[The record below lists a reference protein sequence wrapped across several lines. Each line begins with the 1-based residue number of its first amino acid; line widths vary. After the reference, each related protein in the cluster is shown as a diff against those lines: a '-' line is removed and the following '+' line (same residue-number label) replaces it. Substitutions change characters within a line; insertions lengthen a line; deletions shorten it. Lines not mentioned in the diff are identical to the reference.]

1 MRLIGRYRLLV
12 QGDTSKLPSTRNA
25 IAYLFDRLLSGS
37 EAQMGNLDNLGI
49 EVRQL
54 EDGDE
59 IVSVPPPGDPARD

>member
-12 QGDTSKLPSTRNA
+12 KGDTSKLPSSHGPA
-25 IAYLFDRLLSGS
+25 VLYLFDRLLSGQ
-37 EAQMGNLDNLGI
+37 EAEMRNLNNLGI

-59 IVSVPPPGDPARD
+59 IIYVPPPPVDSP

>member
-12 QGDTSKLPSTRNA
+12 KGDTTKLHSQRQT
-25 IAYLFDRLLSGS
+25 ISYLFDRLLSGQ
-37 EAQMGNLDNLGI
+37 EAAMWNLRNLGI

-59 IVSVPPPGDPARD
+59 VVSVPPPGDPASD